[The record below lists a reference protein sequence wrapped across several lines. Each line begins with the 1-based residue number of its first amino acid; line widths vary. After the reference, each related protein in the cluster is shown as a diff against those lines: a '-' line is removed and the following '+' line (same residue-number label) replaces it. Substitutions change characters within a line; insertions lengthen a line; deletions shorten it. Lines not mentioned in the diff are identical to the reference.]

1 MIRSWTLAGAALFV
15 SISSVAHSADDKH
28 PVLHVW
34 PGKAPGETKEIGKEG
49 FREPRPNEKA
59 SVLRLENVSV
69 PTLTLYEVKG
79 PNKNGCAVI
88 VAPGGGYNILAW
100 DLEGTEVAE
109 WLNTLGVTAFVLK
122 YRVPKREGFANN
134 EPPLMDA
141 QRAVSLI
148 RSKASE
154 FGIDP
159 ARLGMLGFSA
169 GANLTAKTC
178 FLSEHRAYDKLDA
191 IDDVSCRP
199 DFGLLVYGGG
209 WIDEA
214 GQLKP
219 EFKPTEKTP
228 PLFLTGALNDGTVPE
243 NNVAMLLGLKAAKV
257 PGELHLY
264 DSGGHGYGLRK
275 SEFPCHTWP
284 ARCGEWLAHRGLL
297 KH

>member
-1 MIRSWTLAGAALFV
+1 MSRSLPVALALILAASL
-15 SISSVAHSADDKH
+15 ASADEK
-28 PVLHVW
+28 PSFLNVW

-49 FREPRPNEKA
+49 FREPMGKERA
-59 SVLRLENVSV
+59 SVQRLENVSV
-69 PTLTLYEVKG
+69 PTLTLYAPPKE
-79 PNKNGCAVI
+79 KNSGCAVI
-88 VAPGGGYNILAW
+88 VAPGGGYTILAW

-141 QRAVSLI
+141 QRAVSLV
-148 RSKASE
+148 RSKASD

-169 GANLTAKTC
+169 GGNLTAKTC
-178 FLSEHRAYDKLDA
+178 FLYDKRAYEKLDA
-191 IDDVSCRP
+191 VDDVSCRP
-199 DFGLLVYGGG
+199 DFGVIVYGGG
-209 WIDEA
+209 WMDDA

-219 EFKPTEKTP
+219 EFTPNDKTP
-228 PLFLTGALNDGTVPE
+228 PLFLTGALNDGQVPE
-243 NNVAMLLGLKAAKV
+243 NGVAMLLGLKAAKV

-275 SEFPCHTWP
+275 SEFACHTWP
-284 ARCGEWLAHRGLL
+284 ARCGDWLAQRGLL
-297 KH
+297 KK